1 MVNPEM
7 LPPFSESVSG
17 RPASRL
23 FRIGQRV
30 VEVRFPAVMG
40 ILNVTPDSFYVS
52 SRAFN
57 EDAIIRR
64 CAQILEEGASWIDVG
79 GFSSRAG
86 SELPAVN
93 EELSRLCMAMD
104 LIRLR
109 YPDAFI
115 SVDTARGEVASRM
128 VHDYGVGMIN
138 DISGGALDESL
149 FTVLPSLHVPYVLS
163 HIRGTPLTMQ
173 QEPRYDDLM
182 REISLYFAEKIAHL
196 HHLGVSDVIIDPGF
210 GFGKNRDHNFTL
222 MRQLSS
228 LRQHGLPVMVGVS
241 RKSMIYNTLGVS
253 PEEALN
259 GTTVA
264 HVFALLRGADF
275 LRVHDVKAAMEC
287 VTLTEAFR

>member
-1 MVNPEM
+1 MENPEM
-7 LPPFSESVSG
+7 LPPFCESLSE

-23 FRIGQRV
+23 FRIGQSV

-40 ILNVTPDSFYVS
+40 ILNVTPDSFYPD

-57 EDAIIRR
+57 PDEIVRR
-64 CAQILEEGASWIDVG
+64 CVQIVEEGASWIDVG
-79 GFSSRAG
+79 GFSSRPG
-86 SELPAVN
+86 SELPSVE
-93 EELSRLCMAMD
+93 EELSRLCRALD

-109 YPDAFI
+109 YPDVLI
-115 SVDTARGEVASRM
+115 SVDTARAEVASRM

-138 DISGGALDESL
+138 DISGGTLDETL
-149 FTVLPSLHVPYVLS
+149 FSILPSLHVPYVLS

-182 REISLYFAEKIAHL
+182 REIALYFSAKITEL
-196 HHLGVSDVIIDPGF
+196 HHIGVSDIILDPGF
-210 GFGKNRDHNFTL
+210 GFGKSWEHNRTL
-222 MRQLSS
+222 MRNLSV

-241 RKSMIYNTLGVS
+241 RKSMIYKTLGVS
-253 PEEALN
+253 PGDALN

-287 VTLTEAFR
+287 VALTEAFR